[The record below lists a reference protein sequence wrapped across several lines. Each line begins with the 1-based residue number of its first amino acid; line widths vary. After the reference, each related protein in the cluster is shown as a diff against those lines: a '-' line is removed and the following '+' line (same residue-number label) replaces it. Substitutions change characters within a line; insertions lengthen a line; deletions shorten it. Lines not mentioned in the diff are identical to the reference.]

1 MFPRGKEG
9 IKCIS
14 DTNVN
19 FSVCPGSPIC
29 PESLNSLPRMDGTA
43 FVFYSWLKI
52 CSAAPCLA
60 CFFLIFPSALL
71 FFSFFYC
78 SSSCVLFCFFSRFAR
93 WFEEGLP
100 FLACKGIV
108 VQDMCVRLFHRF
120 SVCCRF
126 LSW

>member
-29 PESLNSLPRMDGTA
+29 PESLNSLPRKDGTLLFSTA
-43 FVFYSWLKI
+43 GSKYALLLS
-52 CSAAPCLA
+52 CLA
-60 CFFLIFPSALL
+60 CFFFIFPSALFL
-71 FFSFFYC
+71 FSFFYC
-78 SSSCVLFCFFSRFAR
+78 SSSCVLFCFFSRFVR
-93 WFEEGLP
+93 WFEGGLP
-100 FLACKGIV
+100 FLSCKGIV

-120 SVCCRF
+120 SVSCRF
-126 LSW
+126 LS